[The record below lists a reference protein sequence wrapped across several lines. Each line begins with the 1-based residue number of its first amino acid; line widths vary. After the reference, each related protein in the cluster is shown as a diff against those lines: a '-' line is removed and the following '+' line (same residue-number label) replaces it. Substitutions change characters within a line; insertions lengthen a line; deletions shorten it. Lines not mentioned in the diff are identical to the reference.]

1 MEKVYDTNSHQQAIS
16 GILLGTGAS
25 VSIPD
30 ETLEDLE
37 RSSVFNSKEI
47 QKLLKRF
54 CRYDPDVTH
63 GITLKDFLT
72 IPEVS
77 TQPIMVKI
85 ARFFLDSETRLL
97 TFRDFIGLLSVL
109 STRET
114 LDNKKEWVHCKLCT
128 YLLKLISLIL
138 TSSTLPVAFK
148 VLDMDSNGILTP
160 DEMFSFY
167 RTLLGPSP
175 SDDEVMRVAMAAM
188 SHGAD
193 HREQLSYDDFCQLI
207 SDEELMALFTM
218 ELQLPK

>member
-1 MEKVYDTNSHQQAIS
+1 M
-16 GILLGTGAS
+16 GTGAS

-114 LDNKKEWVHCKLCT
+114 LDNKKEF
-128 YLLKLISLIL
+128 
-138 TSSTLPVAFK
+138 AFK